1 MFYQSMLLSEFKR
14 ARVTM
19 TANLTGLY
27 SQAGLVMVIYY
38 PDGRRKWIKTGIEI
52 IHGQQMIGTVGKD
65 EWPDWS
71 PGFVVTKEN
80 EGSEVTIELA
90 REEPNLSV
98 FEINCENGKEKRKV
112 IREMTW
118 GLAGDGTE
126 KCWVGVYAAK
136 PGNTGEDLVANFKG
150 LVVDKIEP

>member
-14 ARVTM
+14 ARVTL

-27 SQAGLVMVIYY
+27 SQGGLVMLIYY
-38 PDGRRKWIKTGIEI
+38 ADGRRKWIKTGIEI
-52 IHGQQMIGTVGKD
+52 LRGQQMISTVGKD

-71 PGFVVTKEN
+71 PGFLITKEK

-90 REEPNLSV
+90 RDELNLSI
-98 FEINCENGKEKRKV
+98 FEVECGEGWEKRNV

-126 KCWVGVYAAK
+126 KCRVGVYAAK
-136 PGNTGEDLVANFKG
+136 PGDTGEDLVVDFKG
-150 LVVDKIEP
+150 LVVEKVKA